1 MIVIVSKN
9 GVAIR
14 LTQERWRHIVGRH
27 PELRKQK
34 DKVLQ
39 TLTSPDLVQEGDLG
53 TLLSAKLF
61 PRTPL
66 TEKFL
71 VVIYRELGDTDG
83 FVLTAYFTKEL
94 SKRRRILW
102 KS

>member
-61 PRTPL
+61 ARTPL